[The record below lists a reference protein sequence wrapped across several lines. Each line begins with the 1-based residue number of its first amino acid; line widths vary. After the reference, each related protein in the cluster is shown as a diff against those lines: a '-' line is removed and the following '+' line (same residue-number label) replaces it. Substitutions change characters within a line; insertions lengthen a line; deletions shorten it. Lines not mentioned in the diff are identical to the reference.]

1 MTSVCKK
8 NGGRKR
14 SGYARLAPLGKS
26 ALIPH
31 RLTLTPFALYAS
43 LPPPEAAT
51 LQHSPLF
58 RATPR
63 PGGRTS
69 QLGATPR
76 PDTGLFNNSAGL
88 PPDESAP
95 APIYGKS
102 ALIPHSLAST
112 SPAAT
117 TTRTPT
123 SRRICSG
130 THLRSS
136 TATTTTTPSRRHPTA
151 PFCNATPPTNE
162 LLRHHIVVEA
172 LRVFPTTRSCTHPLT
187 LLQHSPLPASYER
200 ALLHWPPSL
209 AALSD
214 TTLCSSPDSRCPR
227 SPLLS
232 VKHTTGEC
240 SCIAVVHPPHMVL

>member
-8 NGGRKR
+8 WREEAVWLRETSTAWQVGTHPPPPHINAVRAIRFSPTTR
-14 SGYARLAPLGKS
+14 SCNTP
-26 ALIPH
+26 
-31 RLTLTPFALYAS
+31 TLAS
-43 LPPPEAAT
+43 L
-51 LQHSPLF
+51 SCNS
-58 RATPR
+58 
-63 PGGRTS
+63 TS
-69 QLGATPR
+69 RRQDITAWRYSR

-88 PPDESAP
+88 PPDESAS

-102 ALIPHSLAST
+102 ALIPHPLAST

-151 PFCNATPPTNE
+151 PFWNATPPTNE

-187 LLQHSPLPASYER
+187 LLQHSPLPASSER
-200 ALLHWPPSL
+200 ALLHWPPSV

-214 TTLCSSPDSRCPR
+214 TTLRSTPDSRLPR

-240 SCIAVVHPPHMVL
+240 SCTVLQ